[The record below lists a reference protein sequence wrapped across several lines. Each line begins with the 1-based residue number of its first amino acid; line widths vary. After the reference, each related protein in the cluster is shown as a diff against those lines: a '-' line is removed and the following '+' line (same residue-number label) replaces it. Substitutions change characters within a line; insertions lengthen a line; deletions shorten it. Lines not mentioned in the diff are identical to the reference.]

1 MHSKIEKMSIQLLSK
16 LACTLVSSFSLLS
29 PFAVPT
35 IRLNIRSNVS
45 YLGGRRFSLPRP
57 QPRCTCTYIGIT
69 LLYSSRLT
77 CSQNLYGLA
86 C

>member
-57 QPRCTCTYIGIT
+57 QPRCTCTYIGIRYFT
-69 LLYSSRLT
+69 LR
-77 CSQNLYGLA
+77 G
-86 C
+86 